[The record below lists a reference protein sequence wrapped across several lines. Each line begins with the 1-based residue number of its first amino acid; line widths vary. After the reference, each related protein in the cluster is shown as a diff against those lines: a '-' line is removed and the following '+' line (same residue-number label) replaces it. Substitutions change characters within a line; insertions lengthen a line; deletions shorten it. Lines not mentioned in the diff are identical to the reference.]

1 MGRERDSR
9 GKEFLAQPCPTSGK
23 LENRAVGRTG
33 LKVSRMTLGTNNFG
47 RDVDEATSIR
57 VIRKAMDLGINS
69 IDTANV
75 YTGRKSE
82 EIIGK
87 AVHGDRD
94 RFVIAT
100 KLGHDVGEGPNDSGL
115 SRKHILWQTA
125 ESLKTL
131 QTDHIDIYY
140 MHRFDQET
148 PLEETLKTFNELIRE
163 GKVLYLACS
172 NFTVENMRTVN
183 EVSERLGLER
193 IVALQPPYN
202 LLNRDAEKD
211 LLPFCQAEGMGM
223 ITYSALAGG
232 FLTGKYS
239 EGKQAP
245 QGTRGALY
253 PRFWGRMNKPENY
266 AIVEKFRVQAEIAKM
281 PLSQLALNWIAKNQ
295 AVTSMIVGASRPE
308 QVEENVRQLEEK
320 PPQEVMSSLDA
331 VVAAPSA

>member
-1 MGRERDSR
+1 
-9 GKEFLAQPCPTSGK
+9 
-23 LENRAVGRTG
+23 
-33 LKVSRMTLGTNNFG
+33 MTLGTNNFG
-47 RDVDEATSIR
+47 RDVDEPTSIR
-57 VIRKAMDLGINS
+57 VIKKAIDLGINS

-75 YTGRKSE
+75 YSGRRSE

-100 KLGHDVGEGPNDSGL
+100 KVGSDMGEGPNDAGL
-115 SRKHILWQTA
+115 SRKHIVSQIS
-125 ESLKTL
+125 ESLRLL

-140 MHRFDQET
+140 MHRFDPDT
-148 PLEETLKTFNELIRE
+148 PLEETLRTFDYLIRE

-172 NFTVENMRTVN
+172 NFTVENMRAAN
-183 EVSERLGLER
+183 EVSERLGLEG

-202 LLNRDAEKD
+202 LLNRDAEKE
-211 LLPFCQAEGMGM
+211 LLPYCQANGLGA

-239 EGKQAP
+239 EGVPAP
-245 QGTRGALY
+245 AGTRGALY

-266 AIVEKFRVQAEIAKM
+266 AIVEKFKALAGRANL
-281 PLSQLALNWIAKNQ
+281 PLSQLALNWIAKNP

-308 QVEENVRQLEEK
+308 QVEENVRQLEAR
-320 PPQEVMSSLDA
+320 PPEEVMASLDSM
-331 VVAAPSA
+331 AAARAA

>member
-1 MGRERDSR
+1 MDYRS
-9 GKEFLAQPCPTSGK
+9 
-23 LENRAVGRTG
+23 VGRTG

-69 IDTANV
+69 VDTANV

-115 SRKHILWQTA
+115 SRKHILWQVS
-125 ESLKTL
+125 ESLRLL

-140 MHRFDQET
+140 MHRFDTET
-148 PLEETLKTFNELIRE
+148 PLEETLKTFDQLVRD
-163 GKVLYLACS
+163 GKVLYPACS
-172 NFTVENMRTVN
+172 NFTVENIRAMN
-183 EVSERLGLER
+183 EVSDRLGLER
-193 IVALQPPYN
+193 LAALQPPYN
-202 LLNRDAEKD
+202 LLNREAERD
-211 LLPFCQAEGMGM
+211 LFPFCQANGLGA

-232 FLTGKYS
+232 FLTGKYA
-239 EGKQAP
+239 EGVPAP
-245 QGTRGALY
+245 AGTRGALY
-253 PRFWGRMNKPENY
+253 PRFWGRMNRPENY
-266 AIVEKFRVQAEIAKM
+266 AIVSKFKALAQSAKM
-281 PLSQLALNWIAKNQ
+281 PLSQLALNWIAKNP

-308 QVEENVRQLEEK
+308 QVEENVTQLEVR
-320 PPQEVMSSLDA
+320 PPEEVLASLDA
-331 VVAAPSA
+331 LAPVPPA

>member
-1 MGRERDSR
+1 LDYA
-9 GKEFLAQPCPTSGK
+9 L
-23 LENRAVGRTG
+23 VGRTG
-33 LKVSRMTLGTNNFG
+33 LRVSRMTLGTNNFG

-57 VIRKAMDLGINS
+57 VIRKALDLGINS

-75 YTGRKSE
+75 YAGRRSE

-100 KLGHDVGEGPNDSGL
+100 KVGSDVGEGPNDVGL
-115 SRKHILWQTA
+115 SRKHIVSQIS
-125 ESLKTL
+125 ESLRLL

-140 MHRFDQET
+140 MHRFDAYT
-148 PLEETLKTFNELIRE
+148 PLVETLKTFDLLIRQ

-172 NFTVENMRTVN
+172 NFTVENMRAMN
-183 EVSERLGLER
+183 EVSDKLGLER

-202 LLNRDAEKD
+202 LLNREAEKE
-211 LLPFCQAEGMGM
+211 LFPFCQTNGLGA

-232 FLTGKYS
+232 FLTGKYD
-239 EGKQAP
+239 EGVPAP
-245 QGTRGALY
+245 AGTRGALY

-266 AIVEKFRVQAEIAKM
+266 AMVEKFKALAEIAKM
-281 PLSQLALNWIAKNQ
+281 PLSQLALNWIAKNP

-308 QVEENVRQLEEK
+308 QVEENVRQLDAR
-320 PPQEVMSSLDA
+320 PPEEVMAGLDSMMTA
-331 VVAAPSA
+331 R

>member
-1 MGRERDSR
+1 
-9 GKEFLAQPCPTSGK
+9 
-23 LENRAVGRTG
+23 LEYRSVGRTG
-33 LKVSRMTLGTNNFG
+33 LRISRMTLGTNNFG
-47 RDVDEATSIR
+47 RDVDEPTSIR

-75 YTGRKSE
+75 YSGRRSE
-82 EIIGK
+82 ELIGK

-100 KLGHDVGEGPNDSGL
+100 KVGSDMGDGPNDVGL
-115 SRKHILWQTA
+115 SRKHIVSQIS
-125 ESLKTL
+125 ESLRLL

-140 MHRFDQET
+140 MHRFDALT
-148 PLEETLKTFNELIRE
+148 PLEETLRTFDQLIRQ

-172 NFTVENMRTVN
+172 NFTVENMRAMN

-202 LLNRDAEKD
+202 LLNREAEKE
-211 LLPFCQAEGMGM
+211 LLPFCQANGLGA

-232 FLTGKYS
+232 FLTGKYA
-239 EGKQAP
+239 EGVPAP
-245 QGTRGALY
+245 AGTRGALY

-266 AIVEKFRVQAEIAKM
+266 AVVQKFKALAEDAKM
-281 PLSQLALNWIAKNQ
+281 PLSQLALNWIAKNP

-308 QVEENVRQLEEK
+308 QVEENVRQLEMK
-320 PPQEVMSSLDA
+320 PPNEVMTSLDVLMKA
-331 VVAAPSA
+331 SAA